1 MGEQTDTDTAKL
13 VVYFRSFANAPK
25 TCEFPQSENRSSHEP
40 PETGLGFTAAATGL
54 GNVIIILLLREKITI
69 PVGQFL
75 IYCLP
80 ANQPNY

>member
-1 MGEQTDTDTAKL
+1 VNFLSQKI
-13 VVYFRSFANAPK
+13 
-25 TCEFPQSENRSSHEP
+25 RSSREP
-40 PETGLGFTAAATGL
+40 PETGVGFTAAATGL
-54 GNVIIILLLREKITI
+54 GNVIIILLLREKTAI